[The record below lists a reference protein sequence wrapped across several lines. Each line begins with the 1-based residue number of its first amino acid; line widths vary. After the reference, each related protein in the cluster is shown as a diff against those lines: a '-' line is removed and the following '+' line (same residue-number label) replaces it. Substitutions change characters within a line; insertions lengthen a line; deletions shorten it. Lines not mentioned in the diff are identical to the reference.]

1 MNTHLHRAF
10 RADRRS
16 AVCGKN
22 ALANVKPIPCGDAKV
37 MCRFEVCVSAGGEEK
52 VQDMCDYGTAAD
64 NFDNNDPYFF
74 NVYL

>member
-1 MNTHLHRAF
+1 
-10 RADRRS
+10 
-16 AVCGKN
+16 
-22 ALANVKPIPCGDAKV
+22 